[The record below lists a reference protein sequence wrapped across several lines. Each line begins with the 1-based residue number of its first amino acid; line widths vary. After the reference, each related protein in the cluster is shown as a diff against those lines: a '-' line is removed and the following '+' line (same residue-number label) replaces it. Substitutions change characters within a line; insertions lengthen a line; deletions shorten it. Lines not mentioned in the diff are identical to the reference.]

1 MKKNAYLYDLKKYG
15 SKIMTDKKHFNKH
28 AIRVAFG
35 LFMIVIY
42 CLMGGL
48 FCFTDI
54 FDFVPETIRKIGGGI
69 LILYG
74 FWRGYRHFA
83 GIDYYTGQRLDEEE
97 EKYSTYDN
105 KENDDKENSSK

>member
-48 FCFTDI
+48 SALPTSSTSCQRQSAKSAAVFSFSTDFGAATDI
-54 FDFVPETIRKIGGGI
+54 SP
-69 LILYG
+69 
-74 FWRGYRHFA
+74 A
-83 GIDYYTGQRLDEEE
+83 
-97 EKYSTYDN
+97 
-105 KENDDKENSSK
+105 